1 MCLLLFVIVFGVAGV
16 VASSLM
22 LLLVLA
28 GVGVAMTLLGTAWVP
43 KPG

>member
-1 MCLLLFVIVFGVAGV
+1 MRLLLCVIVFGIVGV
-16 VASSLM
+16 VAPSLM
-22 LLLVLA
+22 LLLLLA